1 MTKNGSIIPESQ
13 RRRVVMISG
22 ASGGLGKATVDH
34 FLSKGW
40 SVAATARDPNN
51 LQTGG
56 ATSELLKLR
65 LDLSDQDSI
74 QSAVTQAEARFGQID
89 VLINNAGSGLAG
101 PLEAIDASTLQSHFE
116 ANVVGTASV
125 TKAVLPGMRHRR
137 AGTIVNVTS
146 IAGRLGLPFMAPYVA
161 SKFALEGLTE
171 SLRYEL
177 APFGIKV
184 RLVEPSGIR
193 TRFEH
198 EWISD
203 APYDH
208 QIATLREHMAEGM
221 AKAALPEEVANV
233 VYRAAVSNGS
243 TLRFTT
249 RDAGVLLMMKSLL
262 PDSVMQAFMRTQ
274 FLKPRDPDT
283 KHRG

>member
-1 MTKNGSIIPESQ
+1 MTKNGSIIPEIQ
-13 RRRVVMISG
+13 RRRVVMITG

-56 ATSELLKLR
+56 ATSELLNLR

-101 PLEAIDASTLQSHFE
+101 PLEAIDASTLQRHFE

-177 APFGIKV
+177 ASFGIKV
-184 RLVEPSGIR
+184 RLVEPAGIR

-203 APYDH
+203 VPYDH
-208 QIATLREHMAEGM
+208 QIAMLREHMAEGM
-221 AKAALPEEVANV
+221 TKAALPEKVADV

-243 TLRFTT
+243 TLRFAP
-249 RDAGVLLMMKSLL
+249 REASVLLMMKALL
-262 PDSVMQAFMRTQ
+262 PDSVMQAFIRAQ
-274 FLKPRDPDT
+274 FLKPRGPDT
-283 KHRG
+283 RHPG